1 LDVAG
6 KAALSGELSFI
17 NLPEIFQILGGNNS
31 TGSLYLRSEYAPAAG
46 RIYFVKGNPINAID
60 GFQKGK
66 EAIYALFGWAE
77 GKFEFYEEKVNVGRA
92 FSGNRMEI
100 VLDALKMID
109 DGEIKR
115 IGPESQ
121 DKKDEK
127 SESSESDGQKK
138 LPILKGPF
146 IDYVFVVDEEEYRA
160 GDQIVKEGGHGKWI
174 WVIMEGTVNV
184 TKEVS
189 GKSITISRL
198 GEGSFIGTFTSFLF
212 KENIRSA
219 TVTAETD
226 VRLGLLDNERLST
239 EYGGLTH
246 GLKTMLLSL
255 DRRLRHVTDLA
266 VSISENG
273 RPLEI
278 PKDLRPIIKKGCTK
292 ERLFLITEGEAI
304 VVRKNSK
311 GNLPILTLGEG
322 DFFGYVPFWE
332 IGHEPRSASVY
343 GSKDLKANKLKL
355 EKLQVE
361 YDNLSGTFKNL
372 IDNVSSYISLSTKML
387 NNSNN
392 KE

>member
-1 LDVAG
+1 MAG

-17 NLPEIFQILGGNNS
+17 NLPEIFQILGGNSS

-60 GFQKGK
+60 GVQRGK
-66 EAIYALFGWAE
+66 EAIYALFGWTE
-77 GKFEFYEEKVNVGRA
+77 GKFEFVEEEVNVGRA
-92 FSGNRMEI
+92 FNGNRMEI
-100 VLDALKMID
+100 ILDALKMID
-109 DGEIKR
+109 DGEIER
-115 IGPESQ
+115 VGPESQ
-121 DKKDEK
+121 DEEKEK
-127 SESSESDGQKK
+127 SGGSASDGNKGF
-138 LPILKGPF
+138 PVLKGPF
-146 IDYVFVVDEEEYRA
+146 IDYVFVIDEEEYHE

-184 TKEVS
+184 TKEIS
-189 GKSITISRL
+189 GKPVTIARL

-219 TVTAETD
+219 TVTAEGE
-226 VRLGLLDNERLST
+226 VKLGLLDNERLAT
-239 EYGGLTH
+239 EYAGLTH
-246 GLKTMLLSL
+246 GLKTVLLSL
-255 DRRLRHVTDLA
+255 DHRLRDITAHA
-266 VSISENG
+266 VGNSEQKGHSINLS
-273 RPLEI
+273 
-278 PKDLRPIIKKGCTK
+278 KDMRPIIKKGCPK
-292 ERLFLITEGEAI
+292 ERLFLITEGEA
-304 VVRKNSK
+304 VVVKTNSK
-311 GNLPILTLGEG
+311 GSLPLLTLGKG

-372 IDNVSSYISLSTKML
+372 IDNVSSYISLSTKIL

>member
-1 LDVAG
+1 MAG
-6 KAALSGELSFI
+6 KAAFSGELSFI
-17 NLPEIFQILGGNNS
+17 NLPDIFQILGGNNS

-66 EAIYALFGWAE
+66 EAIYALFGWTE

-92 FSGNRMEI
+92 FKCNRMEI

-109 DGEIKR
+109 DGEVKR
-115 IGPESQ
+115 VGPESQ
-121 DKKDEK
+121 DAGNKKGEGSGAEGDK
-127 SESSESDGQKK
+127 G

-146 IDYVFVVDEEEYRA
+146 IDYVFVVDEEGYRD

-174 WVIMEGTVNV
+174 WVIMEGTVKV
-184 TKEVS
+184 TKEVD
-189 GKSITISRL
+189 GKQSTIARL

-219 TVTAETD
+219 TVLAEGD

-239 EYGGLTH
+239 EYAGLSH
-246 GLKTMLLSL
+246 GFKTILLSL
-255 DRRLRHVTDLA
+255 DRRLRHITDHA
-266 VSISENG
+266 VKMPEKG
-273 RPLEI
+273 RPFDL
-278 PKDLRPIIKKGCTK
+278 PKDLRPVIKQGCTK
-292 ERLFLITEGEAI
+292 ENLFLITEGEAM
-304 VVRKNSK
+304 VVKKNSK
-311 GNLPILTLGEG
+311 SSLPLLSLGKG

-361 YDNLSGTFKNL
+361 YDELSGTFKNL

-387 NNSNN
+387 NHSNG
-392 KE
+392 EES

>member
-1 LDVAG
+1 MKG
-6 KAALSGELSFI
+6 RAALSGELSFI
-17 NLPEIFQILGGNNS
+17 TLPDLFQILGGNSS
-31 TGSLYLRSEYAPAAG
+31 TGSLYLRSEHAPAAG

-66 EAIYALFGWAE
+66 EAIYALFGWTE
-77 GKFEFYEEKVNVGRA
+77 GKFEFFEEEVNVGRA
-92 FSGNRMEI
+92 FNGNRMEI

-115 IGPESQ
+115 VGPVPQGEK
-121 DKKDEK
+121 DKK
-127 SESSESDGQKK
+127 SEGSASDGNKG

-146 IDYVFVVDEEEYRA
+146 IDYIFVVDEEEYRK

-184 TKEVS
+184 TKEIS
-189 GKSITISRL
+189 GNPVTIARL

-219 TVTAETD
+219 TVTAESD
-226 VRLGLLDNERLST
+226 VRLGLLDNERLAT
-239 EYGGLTH
+239 EYAGLTH
-246 GLKTMLLSL
+246 GLKTVLLSL
-255 DRRLRHVTDLA
+255 DRRLRLVTDHA
-266 VSISENG
+266 VGMSGNG
-273 RPLEI
+273 QPFKV

-292 ERLFLITEGEAI
+292 ERLFLITEGEAMVI
-304 VVRKNSK
+304 KTNSK
-311 GNLPILTLGEG
+311 GSFPILKLGKG
-322 DFFGYVPFWE
+322 DFFGYAPFWE

-361 YDNLSGTFKNL
+361 YDDLSGTFKNL

-387 NNSNN
+387 NHSNS
-392 KE
+392 EE

>member
-1 LDVAG
+1 VAG

-17 NLPEIFQILGGNNS
+17 NLPEIFQILGGNSS

-60 GFQKGK
+60 GVQRGK
-66 EAIYALFGWAE
+66 EVIYALFGWTE
-77 GKFEFYEEKVNVGRA
+77 GKFEFVEEEVNVGRA
-92 FSGNRMEI
+92 FNGNRMEI
-100 VLDALKMID
+100 ILDALKMID
-109 DGEIKR
+109 DGEIER
-115 IGPESQ
+115 VGPESQ
-121 DKKDEK
+121 DEEKEK
-127 SESSESDGQKK
+127 SGGSASDGNKGF
-138 LPILKGPF
+138 PVLKGPF
-146 IDYVFVVDEEEYRA
+146 IDYVFVIDEEEYHE
-160 GDQIVKEGGHGKWI
+160 GDQIVKEGGHGKWV

-184 TKEVS
+184 TKKNS
-189 GKSITISRL
+189 GKPVTIARL

-219 TVTAETD
+219 TVTAEGE
-226 VRLGLLDNERLST
+226 VKLGLLDNERLAT
-239 EYGGLTH
+239 EYAGLSH
-246 GLKTMLLSL
+246 GLKTVLLSL
-255 DRRLRHVTDLA
+255 DHRLRDITAHA
-266 VSISENG
+266 VGNSEQKGHSINLS
-273 RPLEI
+273 
-278 PKDLRPIIKKGCTK
+278 KDMRPIIKKGCPK
-292 ERLFLITEGEAI
+292 ERLFLITEGEA
-304 VVRKNSK
+304 VVVKTNSK
-311 GNLPILTLGEG
+311 GSLPLLTLGKG

-372 IDNVSSYISLSTKML
+372 IDNVSSYISLSTKIL

>member
-1 LDVAG
+1 VAG
-6 KAALSGELSFI
+6 KTALSGELSFI

-31 TGSLYLRSEYAPAAG
+31 TGSLYLRSEYAPAGG

-66 EAIYALFGWAE
+66 EAIYALFGWTE
-77 GKFEFYEEKVNVGRA
+77 GKFEFHEEKVNVGRA
-92 FSGNRMEI
+92 FNGNRMEI

-115 IGPESQ
+115 VGPESQ
-121 DKKDEK
+121 DEEDEK
-127 SESSESDGQKK
+127 NNSPEPDGKKK

-146 IDYVFVVDEEEYRA
+146 IDYVFVVDEEEYRE

-174 WVIMEGTVNV
+174 WVIMEGTVSV

-266 VSISENG
+266 VGISENG
-273 RPLEI
+273 RPREL

-292 ERLFLITEGEAI
+292 ERLFLITEGEAV
-304 VVRKNSK
+304 VVRKSSK
-311 GNLPILTLGEG
+311 GNLPM
-322 DFFGYVPFWE
+322 
-332 IGHEPRSASVY
+332 
-343 GSKDLKANKLKL
+343 K
-355 EKLQVE
+355 
-361 YDNLSGTFKNL
+361 
-372 IDNVSSYISLSTKML
+372 
-387 NNSNN
+387 
-392 KE
+392 

>member
-1 LDVAG
+1 VVG
-6 KAALSGELSFI
+6 KAAFSGELSFI
-17 NLPEIFQILGGNNS
+17 NLPEIFQILGGNSS
-31 TGSLYLRSEYAPAAG
+31 TGSLYIRSEYAPAAG

-66 EAIYALFGWAE
+66 EAIYALFGWTE
-77 GKFEFYEEKVNVGRA
+77 GKFEFFEEKVNVGRA
-92 FSGNRMEI
+92 FNGNRMEI

-109 DGEIKR
+109 DGEIKKV
-115 IGPESQ
+115 GPDSQQEEEVESGG
-121 DKKDEK
+121 
-127 SESSESDGQKK
+127 SSSGKNK
-138 LPILKGPF
+138 GLPILKGPF

-184 TKEVS
+184 TKEISDKPVS
-189 GKSITISRL
+189 IARL

-219 TVTAETD
+219 TVTAESD
-226 VRLGLLDNERLST
+226 VRLGLLDNERLAT
-239 EYGGLTH
+239 EYAGLTH
-246 GLKTMLLSL
+246 GMKTILLSL
-255 DRRLRHVTDLA
+255 DRRLRHVTDHA
-266 VSISENG
+266 VGISEGG
-273 RPLEI
+273 RPLEV

-304 VVRKNSK
+304 VVKKNSK
-311 GNLPILTLGEG
+311 SNLPILTLGKG

-372 IDNVSSYISLSTKML
+372 IDNVSSYISLSTKLL
-387 NNSNN
+387 NHSNN
-392 KE
+392 KK

>member
-1 LDVAG
+1 MAG

-17 NLPEIFQILGGNNS
+17 NLPEIFQILGGNSS

-60 GFQKGK
+60 GVQRGK
-66 EAIYALFGWAE
+66 EAIYALFGWTE
-77 GKFEFYEEKVNVGRA
+77 GKFEFVEEEVNVGRA
-92 FSGNRMEI
+92 FNGNRMEI
-100 VLDALKMID
+100 ILDALKMID
-109 DGEIKR
+109 DGEIER
-115 IGPESQ
+115 VGPESQ
-121 DKKDEK
+121 DEEKEK
-127 SESSESDGQKK
+127 SGGSASDGNKGF
-138 LPILKGPF
+138 PVLKGPF
-146 IDYVFVVDEEEYRA
+146 IDYVFVIDEEEYHE
-160 GDQIVKEGGHGKWI
+160 GDQIVKEGGHGKWV

-184 TKEVS
+184 TKEIS
-189 GKSITISRL
+189 GKPVTIARL

-219 TVTAETD
+219 TVTAEGE
-226 VRLGLLDNERLST
+226 VKLGLLDNERLAT
-239 EYGGLTH
+239 EYAGLTH
-246 GLKTMLLSL
+246 GLKTVLLSL
-255 DRRLRHVTDLA
+255 DHRLRDITAHAVGHSEQKGHSIDL
-266 VSISENG
+266 S
-273 RPLEI
+273 
-278 PKDLRPIIKKGCTK
+278 KDMRPIIKKGCPK
-292 ERLFLITEGEAI
+292 ERLFLITEGEA
-304 VVRKNSK
+304 VVVKTNSK
-311 GNLPILTLGEG
+311 GSLPLLTLGKG

-372 IDNVSSYISLSTKML
+372 IDNVSSYISLSTKIL